1 MLDILTAC
9 LAHCVHCLCDQTLNT
24 LLTCCTALCVLAVY
38 TLYLLHY
45 FVCIIHLL
53 RYAMCANYQL
63 HIVHTLICQIILC
76 VLVVYM
82 SYQLHYSVSTCS
94 ICPWPSALQCMYLQ
108 NMLITICI
116 LLCILVVYTPYHLPY
131 TLKGHLTESVTGHRV
146 DLQSPWQAGSQQ
158 VTRLKVRLDCYFR
171 TWTPHFRPHGLLW
184 PSSLG
189 MTPVQYRAWFR
200 FWFCDLPWPA
210 SRLLLT
216 NGPRHWRNDHH
227 LKRLFATPFRSLPP
241 KCQSTDKWKQDH
253 SGCNPSATRKTAN
266 RQQFQRL
273 CSADNNEDWHGG
285 SSANVKPRMNG

>member
-1 MLDILTAC
+1 
-9 LAHCVHCLCDQTLNT
+9 
-24 LLTCCTALCVLAVY
+24 
-38 TLYLLHY
+38 
-45 FVCIIHLL
+45 
-53 RYAMCANYQL
+53 
-63 HIVHTLICQIILC
+63 
-76 VLVVYM
+76 M
-82 SYQLHYSVSTCS
+82 S
-94 ICPWPSALQCMYLQ
+94 LQ

-116 LLCILVVYTPYHLPY
+116 LLCILVGCTPYHLPY

-171 TWTPHFRPHGLLW
+171 TRTPHFRPHGLLW

-189 MTPVQYRAWFR
+189 MTPVQDRAWFR

-216 NGPRHWRNDHH
+216 NGPHHWRNDHY
-227 LKRLFATPFRSLPP
+227 LKWLFATPFHSLPP

-253 SGCNPSATRKTAN
+253 SGCDNPSATRKTAN

-273 CSADNNEDWHGG
+273 CSTDNNEDWHGG